1 MELRNLRA
9 LVEVVRRDGFS
20 AAARTLHATQPTI
33 SKSIRQLEDELGAT
47 LLERLG
53 HGVRLTPAGE
63 IVYRRALSML
73 AERDSMRGEL
83 DELRGLR
90 RGELRLGLPPL
101 GSNTLFAPLFARYR
115 RRYPDIDIRLMEHGS
130 QALEDHLLAG
140 EIELA
145 GSLLP
150 VPEAFDWQ
158 PVRREPL
165 MVLLPPGHPAGR
177 RRKVS
182 LADLRETPFILF
194 EEGFALNR
202 RILDGCQRSGFQ
214 PIEAA
219 RSGQTDFI
227 VALVAAGQGLALLP
241 RMIAEQRR
249 HPEVQY
255 VLLDE
260 PDIDWHMALVWRRGG
275 FLSHAAQAWLALAR
289 EAGPEARDDA
299 PAAT

>member
-33 SKSIRQLEDELGAT
+33 SKSIRQLEDELGT
-47 LLERLG
+47 PLLERLG
-53 HGVRLTPAGE
+53 HGVRLTPAGG
-63 IVYRRALSML
+63 IVYRRALSIL

-83 DELRGLR
+83 EELRGLR

-101 GSNTLFAPLFARYR
+101 GSNTLFAPLFAQYR
-115 RRYPDIDIRLMEHGS
+115 RRYPEIDIRLVEHGS
-130 QALEDHLLAG
+130 QALEEQVLAG

-150 VPEAFDWQ
+150 IADTFDWQ

-165 MVLLPPGHPAGR
+165 MVLLPPEHPAGR
-177 RRKVS
+177 NASVS
-182 LADLRETPFILF
+182 LAALRDTPFILF
-194 EEGFALNR
+194 EQGFALNR
-202 RILDGCQRSGFQ
+202 RILDACQRNGFQ

-219 RSGQTDFI
+219 RSGQIDFI

-249 HPEVQY
+249 HPDVQY

-260 PDIDWHMALVWRRGG
+260 PGLDWHMALVWRRGG
-275 FLSHAAQAWLALAR
+275 FLSHAAQAWLALAA
-289 EAGPEARDDA
+289 EPPRDDL
-299 PAAT
+299 P